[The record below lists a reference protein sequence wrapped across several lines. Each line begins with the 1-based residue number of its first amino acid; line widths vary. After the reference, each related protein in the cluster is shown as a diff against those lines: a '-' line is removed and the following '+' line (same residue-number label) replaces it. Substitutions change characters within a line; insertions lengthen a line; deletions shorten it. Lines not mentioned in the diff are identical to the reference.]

1 MRNTPLPFFKVDTEK
16 LKSGFEKEQ
25 LKKSFKTLKEKRKE
39 RPETFKEAGVKTRKE
54 ARDNIKGKKGKER
67 KLARFEAAAEAK
79 KRKEIRQSERMQNWA
94 EKNVLKGKF
103 DSVEEAKKRYAS
115 LREMTDKKRKA
126 LSEILGEELMSQ
138 NTSDPDDETYDSIY
152 PSVTLENLNKDI
164 YSA

>member
-54 ARDNIKGKKGKER
+54 ARDNIKRKKLKER
-67 KLARFEAAAEAK
+67 KLARFEAAEEAR
-79 KRKEIRQSERMQNWA
+79 KRKKIRQSERMQNWA

-115 LREMTDKKRKA
+115 LREITDKKRKA
-126 LSEILGEELMSQ
+126 LSEVLGEELMRQ

-164 YSA
+164 YS